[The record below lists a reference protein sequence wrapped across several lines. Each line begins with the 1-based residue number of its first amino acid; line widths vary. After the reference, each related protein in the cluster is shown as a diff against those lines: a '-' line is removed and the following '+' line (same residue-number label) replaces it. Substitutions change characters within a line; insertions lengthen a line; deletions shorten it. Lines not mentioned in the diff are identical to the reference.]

1 MKEFLNKFI
10 AMEKE
15 LAEEK
20 GKFALFGLFLRE
32 DVEDRWDLVISAQWL
47 KSNNKQD
54 YEIIAKSLKKF
65 LSKEEV
71 IYLSRIVIL
80 DKGNPILEAVNRAFS
95 IEHGQVECK
104 DCNFFGLQI
113 KHAYIITSKR
123 ENEIPQAKSA

>member
-10 AMEKE
+10 SMEKE

-32 DVEDRWDLVISAQWL
+32 DIEDRWDLVISAEWL
-47 KSNNKQD
+47 KSNNKKD

-80 DKGNPILEAVNRAFS
+80 DKGNPILEAVNRAFY

-104 DCNFFGLQI
+104 DCNFSGLQI

-123 ENEIPQAKSA
+123 ENGIPQAKSA